1 MPKAAG
7 VADVSHNA
15 CHLLGQGC
23 GLHCT
28 QHLPTLAATPA
39 CVGHNTSHLHRPKH
53 LFTSAKTL
61 VYVGQCCDLHWPQ
74 HLSFTSA
81 KTSHNTGLLH

>member
-23 GLHCT
+23 GLLCT
-28 QHLPTLAATPA
+28 QHLPKLAATPA
-39 CVGHNTSHLHRPKH
+39 CVGHNTSHLCQQRYWPAP
-53 LFTSAKTL
+53 AKTQVTTL
-61 VYVGQCCDLHWPQ
+61 ACV
-74 HLSFTSA
+74 S
-81 KTSHNTGLLH
+81 KNTGLPQPQQ

>member
-39 CVGHNTSHLHRPKH
+39 CVG
-53 LFTSAKTL
+53 
-61 VYVGQCCDLHWPQ
+61 QCCDLRRPQ
-74 HLSFTSA
+74 HLSFMSA
-81 KTSHNTGLLH
+81 KTSIYVG